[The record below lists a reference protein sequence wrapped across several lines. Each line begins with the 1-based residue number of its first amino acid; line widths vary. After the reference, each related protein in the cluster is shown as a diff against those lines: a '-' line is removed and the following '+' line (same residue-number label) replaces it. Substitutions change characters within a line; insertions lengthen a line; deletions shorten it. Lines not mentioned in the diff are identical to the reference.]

1 MTFTVH
7 SPHVVTHEGG
17 HHVPATGV
25 PKASVLVFLQQ
36 MQVGFADQLI
46 HGLEQESLLIFISQS
61 KWSQTPGISFE
72 CLTGF

>member
-1 MTFTVH
+1 MTFTLH

-25 PKASVLVFLQQ
+25 PKASVLAFLQQ

-46 HGLEQESLLIFISQS
+46 HGLEQESLLFCIS
-61 KWSQTPGISFE
+61 
-72 CLTGF
+72 